1 MLTSENVWKFE
12 FSDVSKHERKMNL
25 SVVHFVKCTDALW
38 FLWFYSYFALECNTM
53 LLFKYICKYFTSF
66 TIKNAKL
73 LQKAKFYSN
82 HLHCL
87 SIWRVEEAWQRTS
100 KQLAHVCNFCL
111 QVKFGFFSHD
121 LARELIR
128 NRWYDLPYAINYIT
142 VQYWAL

>member
-25 SVVHFVKCTDALW
+25 SVVHFVKCTDALC

-53 LLFKYICKYFTSF
+53 LLSTYVSIFSSF
-66 TIKNAKL
+66 TIENAKS
-73 LQKAKFYSN
+73 LQEAKFYSN
-82 HLHCL
+82 HLH
-87 SIWRVEEAWQRTS
+87 WTS
-100 KQLAHVCNFCL
+100 KHLAHVSNFCL